1 MAVGS
6 GQWRNWAPVAKSK
19 LAAGEGR
26 DRKGTGQE
34 PHSTPLPKCLLEL
47 QLQRRPGSWSGL
59 WGKGGVARAC
69 LAMNL
74 HGR

>member
-34 PHSTPLPKCLLEL
+34 PHSTPLPKCLLCNFKEG
-47 QLQRRPGSWSGL
+47 PGAGAG
-59 WGKGGVARAC
+59 WGVGGGVARAC

-74 HGR
+74 LAR